1 VVKAAGS
8 HSKAE
13 NLNLVLQ
20 SIHDP
25 FVALYDADHHADPV
39 PLQSEP

>member
-1 VVKAAGS
+1 
-8 HSKAE
+8 
-13 NLNLVLQ
+13 VLQ

-39 PLQSEP
+39 ALQPEP